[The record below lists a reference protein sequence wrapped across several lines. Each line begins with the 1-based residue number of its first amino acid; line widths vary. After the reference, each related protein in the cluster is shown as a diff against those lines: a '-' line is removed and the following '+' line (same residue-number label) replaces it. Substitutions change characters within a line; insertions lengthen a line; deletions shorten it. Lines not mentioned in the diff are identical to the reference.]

1 MINDELLLQAFKKCK
16 SLGALA
22 MVHAENGD
30 AAYEGQRRM
39 IELGI
44 TGPEGHA
51 LSRPPVVIIETDSWC
66 KHNLDK
72 MKVWFFFFLL
82 CKHNFDIN

>member
-1 MINDELLLQAFKKCK
+1 MINDELFLEGLKKCK

-30 AAYEGQRRM
+30 AVFEGQKRM

-51 LSRPPVVIIETDSWC
+51 LSRPPVVILMNSTLSIFWDYF
-66 KHNLDK
+66 NLF
-72 MKVWFFFFLL
+72 V
-82 CKHNFDIN
+82 